1 MSYFDQKQLQYTEVL
16 NLIDQ
21 TILLGGSIQDI
32 RDNIASKINE
42 IDEIKSKNMSKTSAK
57 KRYLQLKDWLPTFVK
72 STPKSNKPKRES
84 KLEYYKRKGN

>member
-42 IDEIKSKNMSKTSAK
+42 IDEIKSKI
-57 KRYLQLKDWLPTFVK
+57 
-72 STPKSNKPKRES
+72 
-84 KLEYYKRKGN
+84 

>member
-32 RDNIASKINE
+32 RDNIASKIDE
-42 IDEIKSKNMSKTSAK
+42 IDEIKSKI
-57 KRYLQLKDWLPTFVK
+57 
-72 STPKSNKPKRES
+72 
-84 KLEYYKRKGN
+84 